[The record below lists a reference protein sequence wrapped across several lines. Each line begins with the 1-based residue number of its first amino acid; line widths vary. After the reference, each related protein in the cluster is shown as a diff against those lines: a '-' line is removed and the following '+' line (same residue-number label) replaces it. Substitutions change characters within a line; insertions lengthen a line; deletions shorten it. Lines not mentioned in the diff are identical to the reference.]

1 MDSGYTSVE
10 LSGEDQA
17 EDTSER
23 FFFSSFFFCLH
34 YAACGIFVPWL
45 GIEPVL
51 PALEVWVLTTGLPG
65 KSNFRGFNMVV

>member
-17 EDTSER
+17 EDTSEV
-23 FFFSSFFFCLH
+23 FFFFSFFFCLH
-34 YAACGIFVPWL
+34 CAACGIFVLWPR
-45 GIEPVL
+45 IEPVL
-51 PALEVWVLTTGLPG
+51 PALEVWILTTGRPG